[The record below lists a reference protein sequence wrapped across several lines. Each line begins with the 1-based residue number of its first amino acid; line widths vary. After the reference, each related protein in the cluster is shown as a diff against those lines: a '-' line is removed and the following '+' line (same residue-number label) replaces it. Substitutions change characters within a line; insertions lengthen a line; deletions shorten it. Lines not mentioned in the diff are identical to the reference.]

1 MVWYMSLETKV
12 SLSSIKRCRLCY
24 CCCCCC
30 SVFDDDDDDG
40 SSSLFRR
47 LSRRSLGVTFFFRF
61 LELSNVALFHPAFVV
76 VDDAAE
82 DGFTALDD

>member
-1 MVWYMSLETKV
+1 MVWYMSLQTKV
-12 SLSSIKRCRLCY
+12 SLSSIKRCRLC
-24 CCCCCC
+24 CC
-30 SVFDDDDDDG
+30 SVFDDDDDG

>member
-1 MVWYMSLETKV
+1 MVWYMSLQTKV
-12 SLSSIKRCRLCY
+12 SLSSIKRCRLC
-24 CCCCCC
+24 CCCC
-30 SVFDDDDDDG
+30 SVFDDDDDG

>member
-1 MVWYMSLETKV
+1 MVWYMSLQTKV

-24 CCCCCC
+24 CCC
-30 SVFDDDDDDG
+30 SVFDDDDDG

>member
-1 MVWYMSLETKV
+1 MSLQTKV
-12 SLSSIKRCRLCY
+12 SLSSIKRCRLC
-24 CCCCCC
+24 CCFVVVIVVVVLF
-30 SVFDDDDDDG
+30 STTTTTVLRL
-40 SSSLFRR
+40 SFRR